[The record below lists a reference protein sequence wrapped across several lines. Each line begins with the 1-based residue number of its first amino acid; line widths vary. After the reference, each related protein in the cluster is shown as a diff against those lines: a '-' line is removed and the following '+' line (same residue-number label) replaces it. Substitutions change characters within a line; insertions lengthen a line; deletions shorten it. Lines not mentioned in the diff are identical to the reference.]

1 MTDRPP
7 ARRLPD
13 PLSARGRS
21 PGRGRGGPDPLE
33 QGLDRLVT
41 AGRQLVDGVAGTRPG
56 SRGGARAGERP
67 RLAGLGRW
75 VEEKLDW
82 ILEDE
87 DDWRE
92 PWQQQERGP
101 QRRPAPPFQPLAQQP
116 MQPPAAARS
125 AKRPLDAISR
135 RRAPSATGPDTAGP
149 ETAWPDDM
157 SFSLPRWQRPA
168 GMAGR
173 REPAQPQP
181 LPQSQPSPQ
190 PPADRPL
197 PRSSRRRQG

>member
-92 PWQQQERGP
+92 PWQQPERGP
-101 QRRPAPPFQPLAQQP
+101 QRRPAPPFQPLTQQP

-135 RRAPSATGPDTAGP
+135 RRAPSATGPETAGTDTAGP
-149 ETAWPDDM
+149 DTAWPDDD

-181 LPQSQPSPQ
+181 
-190 PPADRPL
+190 PADRPL